1 MDHILQEIGY
11 KGNVVR
17 FQEIG
22 NTAIDL
28 DGVVDAFRADRLWD
42 KRAER
47 KYIDHTEEILRK
59 LRGLLRYDSLGE
71 NISKEETSGP
81 VCEEKEN
88 ISSTL
93 QAALNQRNIDVKT
106 LETALNQRAADVA
119 TLEAALNQR
128 AADVATLEA
137 ALNQRA
143 TDVATLESALNQRVK
158 DIAALE
164 NTVNQQTAQIALL
177 EAELN
182 EIKSTWQYRAT
193 EKMRHMI
200 HRP

>member
-22 NTAIDL
+22 NAAIDL

-143 TDVATLESALNQRVK
+143 TDVATLEGALNQHVK

-164 NTVNQQTAQIALL
+164 NTVNQQTEQIAML